1 MYEEDT
7 STPAPAPEPSGNGN
21 LLRNIALAVGV
32 LYIAL
37 SLYFIFEMRGRI
49 GGLEAAQ
56 KASADSA
63 ESHNKAIMNRLGMT
77 EASIEQTSQEL
88 ASKLGQTQKEVSSK
102 TAQLAKQQQVS
113 EQRLRQESEQKI
125 SAVTGEIGGVKTDV
139 AGTKTD
145 LAATKADLETTKGKL
160 ERAIGDLGVQSGLI
174 AHSREDIEYLKHR
187 GDRNIYEFTLKKGDN
202 PKPVSTVSLQLKKVD
217 VKKSKFTMN
226 VFADDRT
233 IEKKDRT
240 LFEPMQLVTGR
251 DRNMYEIVVMSVA
264 KNTVSGYISTPK
276 GSPVPSAN

>member
-7 STPAPAPEPSGNGN
+7 SAPAPTPAKSGNGN
-21 LLRNIALAVGV
+21 MLRNVALAVGV
-32 LYIAL
+32 VYIAL

-49 GGLEAAQ
+49 DSLEAAQ
-56 KASADSA
+56 KTAADSA
-63 ESHNKAIMNRLGMT
+63 ASHNAAIMKRLGMT

-88 ASKLGQTQKEVSSK
+88 ASKLGQTEKEVSSR
-102 TAQLAKQQQVS
+102 TAQLAKQQQAS

-139 AGTKTD
+139 AGAKSDIT
-145 LAATKADLETTKGKL
+145 ATRADLEATKGKL

-174 AHSREDIEYLKHR
+174 AHSREDIEFLKHR
-187 GDRNIYEFTLKKGDN
+187 GDRNIVEFSLRKGDK

-217 VKKSKFTMN
+217 AKKGKFSMN
-226 VFADDRT
+226 VLADDRT

-240 LFEPMQLVTGR
+240 LFEPMQFYTGR
-251 DRNMYEIVVMSVA
+251 ERNLYEVVVMSA
-264 KNTVSGYISTPK
+264 DKNTISGYISTPK
-276 GSPVPSAN
+276 NIAPPSGN